1 MHIYSQNDN
10 NFRGTLIA
18 ICCCLFCFKAAILI
32 LNFST
37 GRDFFRVK
45 SGSYVC
51 KGRFPISVICTRGIK
66 CTVLSVNF

>member
-1 MHIYSQNDN
+1 MHVYSQNDN

-37 GRDFFRVK
+37 GRDFFVLNLVRMYVK
-45 SGSYVC
+45 DA
-51 KGRFPISVICTRGIK
+51 FPVICTRRIK